1 LLKEELTLT
10 ILRDIDNLKS
20 QQSLATQLGISIG
33 KVNYVLQALIEKG
46 LVKADNFATNKSK
59 KQYKYLL
66 TKEGLKEKIILTEK
80 FIEKKKQEYDM
91 LQADLQRYEANGE
104 YVKVKGN
111 I

>member
-1 LLKEELTLT
+1 
-10 ILRDIDNLKS
+10 
-20 QQSLATQLGISIG
+20 
-33 KVNYVLQALIEKG
+33 
-46 LVKADNFATNKSK
+46 
-59 KQYKYLL
+59 L

-104 YVKVKGN
+104 YVKAKGN